1 MNAQVLKYAK
11 TVYQLE
17 KGLPPN
23 GVVPK
28 LKVKVEDMKDKVRYA
43 SCRFTCAYIVVLL
56 FHTWADYVS
65 CMINCTTRRD
75 VKYKLGLMLVILLYS
90 WKFGGE
96 VNDNM
101 PLQPI

>member
-28 LKVKVEDMKDKVRYA
+28 LKVKVEDMKDKV
-43 SCRFTCAYIVVLL
+43 CYIVALL
-56 FHTWADYVS
+56 FHILADNIL
-65 CMINCTTRRD
+65 CMTT
-75 VKYKLGLMLVILLYS
+75 S
-90 WKFGGE
+90 WG
-96 VNDNM
+96 
-101 PLQPI
+101 

>member
-28 LKVKVEDMKDKVRYA
+28 LKVKVEDMKDKVCLWVMHGHTL
-43 SCRFTCAYIVVLL
+43 SYIL
-56 FHTWADYVS
+56 A
-65 CMINCTTRRD
+65 N
-75 VKYKLGLMLVILLYS
+75 
-90 WKFGGE
+90 
-96 VNDNM
+96 
-101 PLQPI
+101 